1 MHVWLSNSRI
11 SLAYERRFFTVIC
24 DNLIHRRGARR
35 VAERFQCFSALARLP
50 WLDQPRLLEPTRLI
64 CEIHEAWDQLW
75 MLRLQDLIVGPVT
88 EPETP
93 VRGADT
99 NPIFRERMF
108 GRYLA
113 EPLHEL
119 AVFAASAGEDA
130 RVRAGTHR
138 ELIIGPQRIQSW
150 RIIHGGRS
158 HTSTGSESDGR
169 NRLDRS
175 QRWEGS

>member
-1 MHVWLSNSRI
+1 MHVWLSNSRS
-11 SLAYERRFFTVIC
+11 SLAYERKFFTVIC

-64 CEIHEAWDQLW
+64 YEIHEAWDQLW
-75 MLRLQDLIVGPVT
+75 MLRLQDLIVGPAT
-88 EPETP
+88 EQATP
-93 VRGADT
+93 IRGSET
-99 NPIFRERMF
+99 NPIFRDPMF

-119 AVFAASAGEDA
+119 AVFAASAKLDA

-138 ELIIGPQRIQSW
+138 ELIIGPQRLQSW

-158 HTSTGSESDGR
+158 RTRT
-169 NRLDRS
+169 RLEPNADEQLARG
-175 QRWEGS
+175 QPWEGS

>member
-1 MHVWLSNSRI
+1 MHVWLSNSRS
-11 SLAYERRFFTVIC
+11 SLAYERKFFTVIC

-35 VAERFQCFSALARLP
+35 VAERFQCFSALAHLP
-50 WLDQPRLLEPTRLI
+50 WLDQPRLFEPTRLI
-64 CEIHEAWDQLW
+64 FEIHGAWDQLW
-75 MLRLQDLIVGPVT
+75 MLRLQDLIV
-88 EPETP
+88 EPATNQSTP
-93 VRGADT
+93 VRGAET
-99 NPIFRERMF
+99 NLIFHGQMF

-119 AVFAASAGEDA
+119 AVFAASTAEGA

-158 HTSTGSESDGR
+158 RTTTGIEPYAHVQV
-169 NRLDRS
+169 DRS
-175 QRWEGS
+175 QPLEGS